1 MPVVQQGA
9 YSYES
14 WQSLTSKKDKVAK
27 EKAKAD
33 PSGGIM
39 DMMKD
44 MYGFT
49 KKSHAACIL

>member
-1 MPVVQQGA
+1 VPVVQQGA

-39 DMMKD
+39 DLRRNRTLHV
-44 MYGFT
+44 F
-49 KKSHAACIL
+49 CN